1 MRLVRSFPRPSSL
14 ATSTRS
20 SSRSPNGGSR
30 RSCIGRTGSVP
41 RRTRASSKHPR
52 WRSRSPRDQRR
63 AVGVSTPTSLEVV
76 QTPRLLCERVQEEH
90 LGVLVQML
98 QDPRVGRWIWP
109 RRRPPT
115 ERELHDS
122 LIDKIEHWDR
132 FGFGMWL
139 LRDRASG
146 EAVGRGGLQ
155 WTYVAE
161 LHEVEAGWAIVPER
175 WGEGLATELAHAA
188 VETGF

>member
-1 MRLVRSFPRPSSL
+1 M
-14 ATSTRS
+14 
-20 SSRSPNGGSR
+20 
-30 RSCIGRTGSVP
+30 
-41 RRTRASSKHPR
+41 
-52 WRSRSPRDQRR
+52 
-63 AVGVSTPTSLEVV
+63 STPTSVEVV
-76 QTPRLLCERVQEEH
+76 QTPRLVCERVQEEH
-90 LGVLVQML
+90 LDVLVQML

-115 ERELHDS
+115 ERELHRS
-122 LIDKIEHWDR
+122 LVDKIEHWDR

-155 WTYVAE
+155 WTYVAD

-188 VETGF
+188 VESGFGPVGLSEIVAFTLPHNTASRRVMAKAGFLYEREIVHASLPHVLYRRTR

>member
-1 MRLVRSFPRPSSL
+1 
-14 ATSTRS
+14 
-20 SSRSPNGGSR
+20 
-30 RSCIGRTGSVP
+30 
-41 RRTRASSKHPR
+41 
-52 WRSRSPRDQRR
+52 
-63 AVGVSTPTSLEVV
+63 V
-76 QTPRLLCERVQEEH
+76 QTPRLLCERVQEDD
-90 LGVLVQML
+90 LDVLVQML

-109 RRRPPT
+109 QRRPPT

-175 WGEGLATELAHAA
+175 WGEGLATELAHAS
-188 VETGF
+188 VETGFGPVGLSEIVAFTLPHNIASRRVMAKAGFVYEQEIVHAALPHVLYRRTH